1 MHRISFWLGIIALMF
16 SGCAIAAAQF
26 SAEDLKQQVADTERA
41 FAKTMADRNHA
52 AFATYIADDAIFFAG
67 KRPLRGREEI
77 VKEWKPFYDEA
88 TPPFSWAPESVEVL
102 ASGNLALSTG
112 PVKSPEGKEV
122 ATFTSIWR
130 LDASGKWKIIFD
142 KGNNACT
149 CNVPPKSPV
158 TQ

>member
-26 SAEDLKQQVADTERA
+26 SAEDLKQQVADTERSCA
-41 FAKTMADRNHA
+41 SKSSIIVNA

-112 PVKSPEGKEV
+112 PVKSPEGKEI

-130 LDASGKWKIIFD
+130 LDASGKWQVIFD